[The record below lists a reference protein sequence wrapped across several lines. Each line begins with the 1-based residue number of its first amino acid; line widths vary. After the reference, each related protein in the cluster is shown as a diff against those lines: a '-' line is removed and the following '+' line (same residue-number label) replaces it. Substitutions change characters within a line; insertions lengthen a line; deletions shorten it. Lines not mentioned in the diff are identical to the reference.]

1 MRSRMIAVRAPSASL
16 IGDKAYDVDHLRD
29 LLRSRGTTAVIPN
42 KITRVNRHP
51 FDRLAYKARNVI
63 ERTFCRL
70 KDFRRIATR
79 YDRLARNFLAGLCL
93 VVAIC
98 YWIN

>member
-1 MRSRMIAVRAPSASL
+1 MLAATPASRSF
-16 IGDKAYDVDHLRD
+16 IGDKGYDADHLRRF
-29 LLRSRGTTAVIPN
+29 LGSRGTTAVIPN
-42 KITRVNRHP
+42 RINRRNLYP
-51 FDRLAYKARNVI
+51 FDAATYRMRNVI

-79 YDRLARNFLAGLCL
+79 YDKLARNFLAGLCL